1 LWTPPRYFI
10 FIELGSLNFST
21 SFTVILP
28 FLKKS
33 LISALK
39 PVIKK
44 LIDLD
49 FRLKPELVKE
59 TLTLA
64 EEE

>member
-10 FIELGSLNFST
+10 FIELDSLNFST

-33 LISALK
+33 LIPALK

-59 TLTLA
+59 ILTLA